1 MDVRKFVE
9 ITGADF
15 FTGVPDSQLRAL
27 CDYLMDVYGS
37 DPKHHLIAANEGNCA
52 AVAAGFHLATGRIP
66 VVYMQ
71 NSGLGNLMN
80 PLVSLLNKK
89 VYGIPCMFIIGW
101 RGEPGVPDEPQHVYQ
116 GEITLKLLEDTGT
129 EYFVLDQDTKETALK
144 EKMQTYSGLLAQ
156 GRSVAFVVRK
166 GALAYDR
173 KVSYMN
179 AYEMRREAV
188 IRRIVRVS
196 GGDPVLSTTGKAS
209 RELYEIRER
218 NGEGHQ
224 YDFLTVG
231 SMGHASSIA
240 LGVALHRPGTKVW
253 CIDGDGAA
261 LMHMGAMAVIGQT
274 APENLIHVVINNEA
288 HESVGGM
295 PTAAGGI
302 DLLKVAEGCGY
313 KRVYRAQDPETLD
326 QTLRSA
332 REGEGLAFLE
342 VKAAIGAREDLG
354 RPASSPK
361 ENKKA
366 FMEYLSESPFGG
378 NQ

>member
-173 KVSYMN
+173 KVSYMK

-302 DLLKVAEGCGY
+302 DLLKIAEGCGY

>member
-71 NSGLGNLMN
+71 NSGFGNLMN

-179 AYEMRREAV
+179 AYGMRREAV
-188 IRRIVRVS
+188 IRRIVRAS

-295 PTAAGGI
+295 PTAAGEI
-302 DLLKVAEGCGY
+302 DLLKIAEGCGY

-366 FMEYLSESPFGG
+366 FMEYLSESPFGE

>member
-71 NSGLGNLMN
+71 NSGFGNLMN

-179 AYEMRREAV
+179 AYGMRREAV
-188 IRRIVRVS
+188 IRRIVRAS

-218 NGEGHQ
+218 NGEDHQ

-295 PTAAGGI
+295 PTAAGEI
-302 DLLKVAEGCGY
+302 DLLKIAEGCGY

-366 FMEYLSESPFGG
+366 FMEYLSESPFGE

>member
-173 KVSYMN
+173 KV
-179 AYEMRREAV
+179 
-188 IRRIVRVS
+188 
-196 GGDPVLSTTGKAS
+196 
-209 RELYEIRER
+209 
-218 NGEGHQ
+218 
-224 YDFLTVG
+224 
-231 SMGHASSIA
+231 
-240 LGVALHRPGTKVW
+240 
-253 CIDGDGAA
+253 
-261 LMHMGAMAVIGQT
+261 
-274 APENLIHVVINNEA
+274 
-288 HESVGGM
+288 
-295 PTAAGGI
+295 
-302 DLLKVAEGCGY
+302 
-313 KRVYRAQDPETLD
+313 
-326 QTLRSA
+326 
-332 REGEGLAFLE
+332 
-342 VKAAIGAREDLG
+342 
-354 RPASSPK
+354 
-361 ENKKA
+361 
-366 FMEYLSESPFGG
+366 
-378 NQ
+378 